1 MYQFK
6 HNNNQFYH
14 EQKFTLQWN
23 FPEAR
28 RVVVRYVNGNK
39 RVVLPIITD
48 SSKQVIDGS
57 KYRLANAFFWIFRRK
72 IRSYRFKRVFV
83 RNSQDEFSNIAN
95 FRSQHIKLYIIGS
108 KFPWLKVV
116 NVPMHVTLLRFEE
129 SKLNVYVEE
138 FRLAQPSFSTIINN
152 LHVNRSDVSIENSN
166 LKVIIPNTNSQS
178 DVEFTS
184 PSLNQS
190 LNQLIASGMISEE
203 TNIESIHHLI
213 K

>member
-1 MYQFK
+1 
-6 HNNNQFYH
+6 
-14 EQKFTLQWN
+14 
-23 FPEAR
+23 
-28 RVVVRYVNGNK
+28 
-39 RVVLPIITD
+39 VVLPIITD

-152 LHVNRSDVSIENSN
+152 LHVNRSYVSIENSN
-166 LKVIIPNTNSQS
+166 LKVIISNTNSQS